1 MSLLHLQ
8 ASRRAP
14 QRTQPLRRDGCVSV
28 LTGRVPPRGPA
39 DALLARIAVGET
51 AAFDELYGQFQSR
64 VFGLCLQLIRD
75 RHQAQEVTQEVFLQ
89 IWRLATFP

>member
-1 MSLLHLQ
+1 
-8 ASRRAP
+8 
-14 QRTQPLRRDGCVSV
+14 
-28 LTGRVPPRGPA
+28 
-39 DALLARIAVGET
+39 VGET